1 MQFHANIGQ
10 KAFVFNKK
18 DEVLLIKQSDY
29 LKHGSNKWDV
39 PGGRVQEGED
49 LKEAI
54 IRELREETNIH
65 NFDGP
70 WLVGYHT
77 FRTET
82 NENWLVLHHAFRS
95 DDEVKLSEE
104 HTEFMWISS
113 DSKEL
118 EKMEFKH
125 KSTQNFISNAFKTIK
140 GR

>member
-10 KAFVFNKK
+10 KAFVFNDK
-18 DEVLLIKQSDY
+18 DEALLIKQSDY

-82 NENWLVLHHAFRS
+82 NENWLVLHYAFRS
-95 DDEVKLSEE
+95 NDPIKLSSE
-104 HTEFMWISS
+104 HTEFKWVSPDDVILRST
-113 DSKEL
+113 
-118 EKMEFKH
+118 EFKH
-125 KSTQNFISNAFKTIK
+125 KNTPDFITNAFQELR

>member
-82 NENWLVLHHAFRS
+82 NANWLVLHHAFRS

-125 KSTQNFISNAFKTIK
+125 KNTQNFISNAFKTIK

>member
-18 DEVLLIKQSDY
+18 DEGLLIKQSDY

-39 PGGRVQEGED
+39 PRGRVQEGED

-65 NFDGP
+65 DFDGP
-70 WLVGYHT
+70 WLVGYHS
-77 FRTET
+77 FKTEN

-125 KSTQNFISNAFKTIK
+125 KGTQNFISNAFKTIK

>member
-39 PGGRVQEGED
+39 PRGRVQEGED

-65 NFDGP
+65 DFDGP
-70 WLVGYHT
+70 WLVGYHS
-77 FRTET
+77 FKTEN

>member
-1 MQFHANIGQ
+1 MQLHANIGQ
-10 KAFVFNKK
+10 KAFVFNSKN
-18 DEVLLIKQSDY
+18 EILLIKQSDY

-54 IRELREETNIH
+54 IRELCEETNIH
-65 NFDGP
+65 NFEGP

-77 FRTET
+77 FKTET

-95 DDEVKLSEE
+95 EDKVQLSEE
-104 HTEFMWISS
+104 HTEFMRILP

-118 EKMEFKH
+118 ENMEFKH
-125 KSTQNFISNAFKTIK
+125 KNTQNFISNAFKAIK

>member
-65 NFDGP
+65 DFDGP
-70 WLVGYHT
+70 WLVGYHS
-77 FRTET
+77 FKTEN

-125 KSTQNFISNAFKTIK
+125 KNTQNFISNAFKTIK

>member
-1 MQFHANIGQ
+1 MQFHAHIGQ
-10 KAFVFNKK
+10 KAFVFNDK

-65 NFDGP
+65 DFDGP
-70 WLVGYHT
+70 WLVGYHS
-77 FRTET
+77 FKTEN

-125 KSTQNFISNAFKTIK
+125 KNTQNFISNAFKTIK

>member
-10 KAFVFNKK
+10 KAFVFNRNN
-18 DEVLLIKQSDY
+18 EVLIVRQSDY
-29 LKHGSNKWDV
+29 LKQGTNKWDV

-54 IRELREETNIH
+54 IRELQEETGIR
-65 NFDGP
+65 NFSGP
-70 WLVGYHT
+70 LLVGYHT
-77 FRTET
+77 FKTET

-95 DDEVKLSEE
+95 DDEVKLSKE